1 MNKIAGF
8 IDNFEENLIAI
19 LLPLMV
25 LLVFAATF
33 FRYTGLLILPWA
45 EELARY
51 MMIWIIYLGIG
62 TGAKKNSH
70 FAVEAFYKLMPQKTH
85 KYFKIL
91 RTIIIIVFCTT
102 VIGLSTK
109 LIKAQMAMGQSSPSL
124 GIPIWVAYLA
134 VPIGCTL
141 MALRSVQYII
151 LQWRDN
157 RLMDLDKVV
166 K

>member
-1 MNKIAGF
+1 MNKIASF
-8 IDNFEENLIAI
+8 IDNFEENLIVI

-25 LLVFAATF
+25 LLVFIATF
-33 FRYTGLLILPWA
+33 FRYTGFMTISWA

-70 FAVEAFYKLMPQKTH
+70 FAVEVFYKLMPEKVH

-91 RTIIIIVFCTT
+91 RTIVIIVFCST
-102 VIGLSTK
+102 VVSLAIN

-124 GIPIWVAYLA
+124 GIPIWIAYA
-134 VPIGCTL
+134 AIPIGCSL
-141 MALRSVQYII
+141 MALRSIQYIVI
-151 LQWRDN
+151 QWKEN
-157 RLMDLDKVV
+157 KLMDVDKVV